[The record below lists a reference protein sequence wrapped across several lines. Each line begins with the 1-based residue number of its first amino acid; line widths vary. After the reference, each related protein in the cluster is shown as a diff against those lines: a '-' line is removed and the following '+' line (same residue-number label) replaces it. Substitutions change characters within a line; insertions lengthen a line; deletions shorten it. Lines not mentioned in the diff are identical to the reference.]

1 VGLKKKYMEDKRIL
15 HGQLMS
21 EHRRIINEIA
31 DIKAEGFELNE
42 EQKRKIQELEFKLKK
57 IAEKLYTLYQ

>member
-1 VGLKKKYMEDKRIL
+1 MSERKRIL
-15 HGQLMS
+15 HEQLMS
-21 EHRRIINEIA
+21 EHRRLTNEIA
-31 DIKAEGFELNE
+31 DIKAESFELND

>member
-1 VGLKKKYMEDKRIL
+1 MEYKRIL

>member
-31 DIKAEGFELNE
+31 DIKADGFELNE

>member
-15 HGQLMS
+15 HGHLMS